1 MDGYA
6 GRILKVDLGSG
17 GSRVEE
23 LPLGLAEEY
32 IGGRGFAAKLLYDE
46 VPKEADPLGP
56 DNRVVVAAGPLS
68 GLLVPGAGKTTFA
81 AKSPA
86 TNGYADSNVGGHL
99 SPAMKYAGY
108 DAVVIRGISGEPAYL
123 CIDDDR
129 VEVRDASRYWGLGC
143 FDAEER
149 LKADL
154 GEDFEV
160 AVIGPAAEKLVKF
173 ACISHDYGR
182 QAGRAGIGAVMGSKR
197 LKAIAVR
204 GTGGV
209 EVADMEAYR
218 EFACQMFQAC
228 KESESLEVWQRYG
241 TAGVTL
247 WANEIGAFP
256 TRNFR
261 SGSFEGHRN
270 LSGENMRERIVVTD
284 KGCFACPS
292 PCGKY
297 SWLSRYGVHVEGPE
311 YETTAL
317 FGGSCALSDIEDVAY
332 ANYLCDHHGLD
343 TISTGNVIAFAIECF
358 EKGVITREDTGGM
371 DLAYGDSPSI
381 FALIERIGRREGI
394 GDLLAEGVRAVS
406 EKLGNGTAD
415 YAIQVKGLEVS
426 GYESHNAPSMMLA
439 YMTCDVGAHHN
450 RAWSITYDIETG
462 RDTVTRDKADKVI
475 ELQHIRPLFDCLGT
489 CRLQWVE
496 IGFPLELYPPM
507 VRAVTGL
514 DRSLSDLLHISE
526 RVWNLTRCF
535 WIRENQGFGRSWDMP
550 PARYWKDE
558 MVDGPTQGT
567 KLTLDQI
574 GQLLDYYYERRG
586 WDDQGIPT
594 PEKLAELDL
603 LGVVGEDLAG

>member
-17 GSRVEE
+17 SSKVEE

-32 IGGRGFAAKLLYDE
+32 LGGRGFAARLLYDE
-46 VPKEADPLGP
+46 VPRGADPLGP

-99 SPAMKYAGY
+99 SPTMKYAGY
-108 DAVVIRGISGEPAYL
+108 DAIVVGGISRGPVYL
-123 CIDDDR
+123 YVDDDR
-129 VEVRDASRYWGLGC
+129 VEIRDASRYWGMGC
-143 FDAEER
+143 LDCEQQ

-160 AVIGPAAEKLVKF
+160 VTIGPAAEKLVRF
-173 ACISHDYGR
+173 SCISHDYGR
-182 QAGRAGIGAVMGSKR
+182 QAGRGGIGTVMGSKR
-197 LKAIAVR
+197 LKAIAIR

-209 EVADMEAYR
+209 KVADMEAYR
-218 EFACQMFQAC
+218 DSASQMFRAC

-261 SGSFEGHRN
+261 SGSFEGHRS
-270 LSGENMRERIVVTD
+270 LSGETMRERIVVTD

-297 SWLSRYGVHVEGPE
+297 SRLDNYGVHVEGPE

-332 ANYLCDHHGLD
+332 ANYLCDHYGLD
-343 TISTGNVIAFAIECF
+343 TISTGNIIAFAIECF
-358 EKGVITREDTGGM
+358 EKGVITRKDTGGM
-371 DLAYGDSPSI
+371 DIAYGDSASV

-394 GDLLAEGVRAVS
+394 GDLLAEGVRAAS
-406 EKLGNGTAD
+406 WKLGRGTSD

-426 GYESHNAPSMMLA
+426 GYESHHAPSMMLA

-462 RDTVTRDKADKVI
+462 RDTVTGDKADKVI
-475 ELQHIRPLFDCLGT
+475 ELQHVRPLFDCLGS

-514 DRSLSDLLHISE
+514 DRSLADLLHISE

-535 WIRENQGFGRSWDMP
+535 WIRENRGFDRSWDMP

-558 MVDGPTQGT
+558 VVDGPTQGT
-567 KLTLDQI
+567 KLTVEQI
-574 GQLLDYYYERRG
+574 EQLLDYYYERRG
-586 WDDQGIPT
+586 WNDRGIPT
-594 PEKLAELDL
+594 REKLAELDL
-603 LGVVGEDLAG
+603 LEVVGESLAG

>member
-108 DAVVIRGISGEPAYL
+108 DAVVIRGISGGPAYL

-394 GDLLAEGVRAVS
+394 GDLLAEGVRAAS
-406 EKLGNGTAD
+406 EKLGDGTAD